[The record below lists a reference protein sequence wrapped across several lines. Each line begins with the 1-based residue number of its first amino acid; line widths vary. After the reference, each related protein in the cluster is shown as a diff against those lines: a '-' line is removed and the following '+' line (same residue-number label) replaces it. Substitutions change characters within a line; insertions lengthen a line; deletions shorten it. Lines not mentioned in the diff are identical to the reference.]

1 MTALPGTRSLRQRL
15 GIVVVA
21 LGAWFTVSALSSSWP
36 QEQTIAF
43 RLADELAREPLRL
56 EASVTRVG
64 DVEASAGLTINR
76 SGSETDTSRQTL
88 RLPDGSYVVAVSW
101 ELTGGVRNAESAPKE
116 GETSSVHRVTLS
128 GAEVVVP
135 IGPRVTE

>member
-1 MTALPGTRSLRQRL
+1 MTPLPGTRSLRQRL
-15 GIVVVA
+15 AIVVIA
-21 LGAWFTVSALSSSWP
+21 LGAWFSVSALSSSWP
-36 QEQTIAF
+36 QEQIIAF
-43 RLADELAREPLRL
+43 RLPDELAREPLRL

-101 ELTGGVRNAESAPKE
+101 QLTGGVRNAESAPKE
-116 GETSSVHRVTLS
+116 RETSSVHRVTLS
-128 GAEVVVP
+128 GGEVVVP

>member
-1 MTALPGTRSLRQRL
+1 MTQLPGTRSLRQRL
-15 GIVVVA
+15 AIIVIA

-36 QEQTIAF
+36 QEQSLVF
-43 RLADELAREPLRL
+43 RLSDELARRPLRL

-64 DVEASAGLTINR
+64 DVEAAAGITINR
-76 SGSETDTSRQTL
+76 SGSETDTPRQTL

-101 ELTGGVRNAESAPKE
+101 QLTGGVRNTESASKE

-128 GAEVVVP
+128 GGEVVVP
-135 IGPRVTE
+135 IGPRVNE